1 MKIFVG
7 FRRIC
12 LGIGLLVCQAGEAAE
27 IRIHVSD
34 RQLGNALE
42 HASVCLGTPANP
54 VQFGGQFTGENG
66 YAVFEEVPETP
77 LILTVSRPEY
87 TGYQRRQTARRF
99 DITLRVGLATG
110 GLGPICDL
118 GEVEISPALTD
129 GPVTISTF
137 RLDDVAPSGGGREVR
152 LNAVV
157 TGNPTHY
164 RVAEHWGFE
173 GVEWIEYKSQPLHE
187 ISEGAGEK
195 RVYFQV
201 RRMKQLDG
209 AQVESL
215 SGIAQA
221 TIYLND

>member
-1 MKIFVG
+1 MKFFVC
-7 FRRIC
+7 FRRIG
-12 LGIGLLVCQAGEAAE
+12 LGIGLLACQSGYSAE
-27 IRIHVSD
+27 VRVQVTD
-34 RQLGNALE
+34 RQLGNALAN
-42 HASVCLGTPANP
+42 ASVCLGTPANP
-54 VQFGGQFTGENG
+54 VQFGAKFSGENG
-66 YAVFEEVPETP
+66 YVVFEEVPETP

-99 DITLRVGLATG
+99 DITLRVGLVTG

-118 GEVEISPALTD
+118 GEVATSPALTD
-129 GPVTISTF
+129 GAVSIPAFHLGAVDS
-137 RLDDVAPSGGGREVR
+137 PGGERTVR

-173 GVEWIEYKSQPLHE
+173 GVEWIDYKSQLLYKL
-187 ISEGAGEK
+187 SEGAGKK

-201 RRMKQLDG
+201 RRLKQLDG
-209 AQVESL
+209 AHVESL